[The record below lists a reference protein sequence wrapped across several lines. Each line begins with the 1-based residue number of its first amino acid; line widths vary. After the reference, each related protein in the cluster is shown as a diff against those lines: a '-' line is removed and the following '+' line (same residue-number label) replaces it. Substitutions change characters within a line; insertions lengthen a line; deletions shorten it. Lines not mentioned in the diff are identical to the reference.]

1 MACVSSEWLAHF
13 FSPTILIQRRCKA
26 FTFARKME
34 FLRSKRSIAQPKART
49 TKTDTAPK
57 LAHKIAEPCARN
69 AEKRCADG
77 HYPAACLP
85 TRMGEKPRM
94 TEPVNPNGHHSCGI
108 KPEKAFQSERNETQA
123 VPV

>member
-1 MACVSSEWLAHF
+1 
-13 FSPTILIQRRCKA
+13 
-26 FTFARKME
+26 ME
-34 FLRSKRSIAQPKART
+34 VLRSKKSVAQPKT
-49 TKTDTAPK
+49 VNTQTDRIPI
-57 LAHKIAEPCARN
+57 LADKITEPYARN

-77 HYPAACLP
+77 LYSAACLP

-108 KPEKAFQSERNETQA
+108 KPEKAFQSERSKTQA

>member
-1 MACVSSEWLAHF
+1 
-13 FSPTILIQRRCKA
+13 
-26 FTFARKME
+26 ME
-34 FLRSKRSIAQPKART
+34 FLRSKKSVAQPRPRN
-49 TKTDTAPK
+49 TKTDIALK
-57 LAHKIAEPCARN
+57 LAHKITEPYARN

-77 HYPAACLP
+77 HYPDACLP

-94 TEPVNPNGHHSCGI
+94 TEPVYPNGHHSCGI